1 MVALQL
7 RLDLYHLIC
16 VFYFSDLNDSPNV
29 PRQLARLSSS
39 PRQTLMYEKLINL
52 YRNVLRVN
60 IILEVLYIYF
70 ENDFA
75 YMSEKSILSISSS
88 EFSLLANFNADAQAV
103 CSEPFCL
110 IESLLPPDTITE
122 CVLFCRCNIFCRL
135 LGLYK
140 Q

>member
-60 IILEVLYIYF
+60 IIFICF
-70 ENDFA
+70 ENNFA
-75 YMSEKSILSISSS
+75 YISEKSILSISSS
-88 EFSLLANFNADAQAV
+88 EFSLLANFNADAQGV

>member
-52 YRNVLRVN
+52 YRNVLRVFRGL
-60 IILEVLYIYF
+60 IYICF
-70 ENDFA
+70 ENNFA
-75 YMSEKSILSISSS
+75 YISEKSILSISSS